1 MRQWANYPQ
10 VESSARPLS
19 GVVPGQI
26 PIMRPSLHGDD
37 LLAIAVTRTSELL
50 IVRPLGIGLIV
61 LALAIVLWGIAYR
74 LSLYRPH
81 PGPSARVSVAKLW
94 AGPRKAICFTSP
106 SKRLAL
112 PSPDSQVVGVRN
124 RTYQSGLNAIL
135 VISAASAPNARVHL
149 LLRTLRSPPK
159 RFL

>member
-1 MRQWANYPQ
+1 MIQWANYPQ

-19 GVVPGQI
+19 GVLPGQI
-26 PIMRPSLHGDD
+26 SIVHPSLPADD
-37 LLAIAVTRTSELL
+37 LLAIAVTRTGERL

-81 PGPSARVSVAKLW
+81 PGASARVSVAKLW
-94 AGPRKAICFTSP
+94 SGPRKLICFTSP

-112 PSPDSQVVGVRN
+112 PSPDSQLVGVRN
-124 RTYQSGLNAIL
+124 HTSQSGLHAVL
-135 VISAASAPNARVHL
+135 VISTASAPSVRGHL
-149 LLRTLRSPPK
+149 LLRTLRSPPTP
-159 RFL
+159 LL